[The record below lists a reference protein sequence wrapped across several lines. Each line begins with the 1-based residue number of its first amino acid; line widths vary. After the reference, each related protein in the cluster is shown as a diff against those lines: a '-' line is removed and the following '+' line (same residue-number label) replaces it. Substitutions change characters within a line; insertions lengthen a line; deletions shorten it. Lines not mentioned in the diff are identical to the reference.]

1 MEGTVNLIVALGPVA
16 CGPLAEVLMP
26 YSREG
31 PTVVTGLFRVLT
43 GC

>member
-1 MEGTVNLIVALGPVA
+1 MEGTVDLVVALGPVA

-31 PTVVTGLFRVLT
+31 PLAFLKKLKET
-43 GC
+43 